1 MTSLHLESPSPGGG
15 ERPGSVH
22 RPAVALVALVAVLAA
37 ALYAPVFLSF
47 RDTWLSFPEYNYGFA
62 VPVVALYLLARRW
75 RQLRA
80 QPLEPEARGGLLLA
94 AGLAVLLLGKATG
107 IHQADGVSFIPTA
120 LGLVWFLWGR
130 GAARV
135 VLFPVS
141 YLLCGF
147 GIVHSLHSDAGF
159 ALQQITARYAAVL
172 ANVLGAHA
180 HRVGLVLTLG
190 QHQFVV
196 AQACS
201 GLGSLLALLS
211 LGWLIVGEGRDS
223 LRSKTLL
230 VLAIAPLAVLANI
243 LRVALVLVLTQD
255 VSPAVAE
262 GFVHNAFSVSIFVL
276 TLILLLALRKGLL
289 WLDRSAMV

>member
-1 MTSLHLESPSPGGG
+1 MTSLQPESPSPAGGG
-15 ERPGSVH
+15 HFGGVR
-22 RPAVALVALVAVLAA
+22 RPALALFAIVAVLAA
-37 ALYAPVFLSF
+37 ALYAPVFLSYGA
-47 RDTWLSFPEYNYGFA
+47 TWLSFPEYNYGFA

-75 RQLRA
+75 RELRA
-80 QPLEPEARGGLLLA
+80 QPLEPDARGGLLLA
-94 AGLAVLLLGKATG
+94 VGLAVLLLGKATG
-107 IHQADGVSFIPTA
+107 IHQADGLSFIPAA

-172 ANVLGAHA
+172 ATLLGAHTD
-180 HRVGLVLTLG
+180 RVGLVLTVDH
-190 QHQFVV
+190 HQFVV

-201 GLGSLLALLS
+201 DLGSLLSLLA
-211 LGWLIVGEGRDS
+211 LGWLIVGEGPGS
-223 LRSKTLL
+223 LRTKALL
-230 VLAIAPLAVLANI
+230 GLAIAPLAVLANI
-243 LRVALVLVLTQD
+243 LRVALVLVLSQD

-262 GFVHNAFSVSIFVL
+262 GFVHSAFSVSIFAL
-276 TLILLLALRKGLL
+276 TLLLLLALRKGLL